1 MQYLVMW
8 LEGPLQSWG
17 DHSKYGRRDTLTFP
31 TKSAIYGM
39 ILAAMGAKGD
49 QAEFLAK
56 LSSLSQQIEAYST
69 PNPIMDFHMV
79 GSGYNEHDG
88 WERLCI
94 PKKQDGSAA
103 VGGGA
108 KMTYRYYLQ
117 DAKFAVIQEITDDL
131 VPVIPNALCTPVYS
145 PSLGRKSC
153 VPSEFIYQGIFRTQE
168 EAKKRIETIA
178 VSKSL
183 QPIFSVSEQAI
194 KNSDKV
200 ILHDVPLRFGHFKKY
215 KERVVFI
222 KTYERET

>member
-49 QAEFLAK
+49 QAELLAK
-56 LSSLSQQIEAYST
+56 LSSLSQQIEAYSI

-117 DAKFAVIQEITDDL
+117 DAKFSVIQEITDDL

>member
-1 MQYLVMW
+1 
-8 LEGPLQSWG
+8 
-17 DHSKYGRRDTLTFP
+17 
-31 TKSAIYGM
+31 M

-49 QAEFLAK
+49 QAELLAK
-56 LSSLSQQIEAYST
+56 LSSLSQQIEAYSI

>member
-1 MQYLVMW
+1 
-8 LEGPLQSWG
+8 
-17 DHSKYGRRDTLTFP
+17 
-31 TKSAIYGM
+31 M